1 MKKYLTLLFLV
12 CAVALTFTGCYNSFE
27 SVELS
32 GDGNHSSGGTGNP
45 GGGSDKPSGG
55 SAELD
60 GTKWEAMYKQ
70 ETYTLSFTQN
80 TWKCESKSGEV
91 QDGRYTVEDKAGS
104 GGAIKDIDFGKPV
117 IPGVQETKA
126 MWAFSSRTFS
136 ISLVSFIKIGI

>member
-12 CAVALTFTGCYNSFE
+12 CAVALTFTGCGNSL
-27 SVELS
+27 SDSISLDYKVE
-32 GDGNHSSGGTGNP
+32 SSG
-45 GGGSDKPSGG
+45 SG

-60 GTKWEAMYKQ
+60 GTKWEATYKQ

-104 GGAIKDIDFGKPV
+104 SGTIKYIDFGKPV
-117 IPGVQETKA
+117 IRSVQETKA
-126 MWAFSSRTFS
+126 MWAFYS
-136 ISLVSFIKIGI
+136 ILFESSLVSFTKIGI

>member
-12 CAVALTFTGCYNSFE
+12 CAVALTFTGCGNSL
-27 SVELS
+27 SDSISLDYKVE
-32 GDGNHSSGGTGNP
+32 SSG
-45 GGGSDKPSGG
+45 SG

-60 GTKWEAMYKQ
+60 GTKWEATYKQ

-80 TWKCESKSGEV
+80 TWECESKSGEI

-104 GGAIKDIDFGKPV
+104 SGTIKYIDFGKPV

-126 MWAFSSRTFS
+126 MWAFSSIIFDS
-136 ISLVSFIKIGI
+136 SLVSFTKIGI

>member
-27 SVELS
+27 FVGLS
-32 GDGNHSSGGTGNP
+32 GDGNHSSGGTVNP
-45 GGGSDKPSGG
+45 GGGTGNPGGG

-70 ETYTLSFTQN
+70 KTYTLSFTQN
-80 TWKCESKSGEV
+80 TWKCESSSGEV

-104 GGAIKDIDFGKPV
+104 GGIIKHIDFGKPV
-117 IPGVQETKA
+117 IPGVQKTKA
-126 MWAFSSRTFS
+126 TWVLYSITFDSSPVLFT
-136 ISLVSFIKIGI
+136 KIDI

>member
-12 CAVALTFTGCYNSFE
+12 CAVALTFTGCGNSL
-27 SVELS
+27 SDSISLDYKVE
-32 GDGNHSSGGTGNP
+32 SSG
-45 GGGSDKPSGG
+45 SG

-60 GTKWEAMYKQ
+60 GTKWEATYKQ

-80 TWKCESKSGEV
+80 TWKCESKSGEF

-104 GGAIKDIDFGKPV
+104 SGTIKYIDFGKPV

-126 MWAFSSRTFS
+126 MWAFSSIIFDS
-136 ISLVSFIKIGI
+136 SLVSFTKIGI

>member
-12 CAVALTFTGCYNSFE
+12 CAVALTFTGCGNSL
-27 SVELS
+27 SDSISLDYKVE
-32 GDGNHSSGGTGNP
+32 SSG
-45 GGGSDKPSGG
+45 SG

-60 GTKWEAMYKQ
+60 GTKWEATYKQ

-80 TWKCESKSGEV
+80 TWECESKSGET

-104 GGAIKDIDFGKPV
+104 SGTIKYIDFGKPV

-126 MWAFSSRTFS
+126 MWAFSSIIFDS
-136 ISLVSFIKIGI
+136 SLVSFTKIGI